1 MEQKKCKPCTFPV
14 STINRVETVKV
25 GDYIKK
31 QIWQWSFDKCKCK
44 LWYFVLPILA
54 IFVCCWKGQNRC
66 VNLWS
71 SDRENNSWE
80 KNCRLRIPLWGTKPA
95 QFTVICAHK
104 LFQQLGHSMW
114 SLFCISLSTFY
125 PTELP
130 TDILCNLVD
139 NKWRFSCANYFRQM
153 GHFPFLWFDQISYI
167 LNSLLGV
174 FFPYL

>member
-14 STINRVETVKV
+14 STINRVEMVKV
-25 GDYIKK
+25 RDYIKK

-44 LWYFVLPILA
+44 LWYFVHPIWA

-80 KNCRLRIPLWGTKPA
+80 KNCRLRIPLWDTKPT

-114 SLFCISLSTFY
+114 HSCISLTFMIMIY
-125 PTELP
+125 
-130 TDILCNLVD
+130 
-139 NKWRFSCANYFRQM
+139 
-153 GHFPFLWFDQISYI
+153 ISYHKI
-167 LNSLLGV
+167 FSAELIYGMKMMVALLHFCDFQGS
-174 FFPYL
+174 FSTIFYLR

>member
-1 MEQKKCKPCTFPV
+1 MCSEQKV
-14 STINRVETVKV
+14 HGLRSASTINCVKRSKFEIISN
-25 GDYIKK
+25 YISDNGRLTNANA
-31 QIWQWSFDKCKCK
+31 SF
-44 LWYFVLPILA
+44 
-54 IFVCCWKGQNRC
+54 NRALEAVFC
-66 VNLWS
+66 VDFY

-80 KNCRLRIPLWGTKPA
+80 KNCRLRRPLCGTKPT

-114 SLFCISLSTFY
+114 SLFCIFLSTFH